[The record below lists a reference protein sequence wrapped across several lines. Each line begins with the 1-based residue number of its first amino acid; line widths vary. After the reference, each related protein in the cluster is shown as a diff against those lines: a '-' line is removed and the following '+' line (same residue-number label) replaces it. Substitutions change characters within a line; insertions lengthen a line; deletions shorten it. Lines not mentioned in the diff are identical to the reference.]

1 MTDQDLL
8 IKSRACLLG
17 GAIGDALGA
26 PVEFMSEAQ
35 IHAQFGGQGLTDM
48 VPAYGKLG
56 AITDDTQMMLFTAEG
71 LLRGQVR
78 GLEKGITSYEGCVHH
93 AYMRWLLTQGYTD
106 ISGDIG
112 SDGWLFTHP
121 ELFDRRAPG
130 NTCLSALSQFKPYG
144 TLASND
150 SKGCGGVM
158 RVAPVGIFWFAQF
171 HGNDLCEGA
180 AKAFE
185 TGCATAALTHGHPTG
200 SLAAGALAEII
211 FWQMSGLVLR
221 DCLERCL
228 ETLRRTPN
236 HAETLESINAAM
248 RLAASGIDSA
258 RAIKELGE
266 GWIAEEALAIG
277 VFCTLRGDTFKEA
290 VLTAVNHS
298 GDSDSTGLIA
308 GHLAG
313 ITYGLAGI
321 PEHWINQLE
330 LSQVISEVADD
341 LVIHAEWSSG
351 QASHASGVK
360 RGTLWERY
368 PGW

>member
-1 MTDQDLL
+1 MTYQDLL

-35 IHAQFGGQGLTDM
+35 IRAQFGERGLTDM

-71 LLRGQVR
+71 LLRGRVR
-78 GLEKGITSYEGCVHH
+78 GIERGITSYEGCVHH

-106 ISGDIG
+106 VSGDVG
-112 SDGWLFTHP
+112 KDGWLFTQA

-130 NTCLSALSQFKPYG
+130 NTCLGALSQFKPYG
-144 TLASND
+144 TLVSND

-158 RVAPVGIFWFAQF
+158 RVAPVGIFWLAQF

-180 AKAFE
+180 TKAFE
-185 TGCATAALTHGHPTG
+185 TGCATGALTHGHPTG
-200 SLAAGALAEII
+200 SIAAGVLAEII

-221 DCLERCL
+221 DCLERCV
-228 ETLRRTPN
+228 ETLRRTPS
-236 HAETLESINAAM
+236 HDETLESINAAI
-248 RLAASGIDSA
+248 RLASSGISA
-258 RAIKELGE
+258 ERAINELGE
-266 GWIAEEALAIG
+266 GWVAEEALAIG
-277 VFCTLRGDTFKEA
+277 VFCALTSPTFEEA
-290 VLTAVNHS
+290 VLSAINHG

-313 ITYGLAGI
+313 IRHGISRI
-321 PEHWINQLE
+321 PERWINQLE
-330 LSQVISEVADD
+330 LRQVISDIACD
-341 LVIHAEWSSG
+341 LVTHTEWSNGHKGSG
-351 QASHASGVK
+351 YSSVSDTVFG
-360 RGTLWERY
+360 RY